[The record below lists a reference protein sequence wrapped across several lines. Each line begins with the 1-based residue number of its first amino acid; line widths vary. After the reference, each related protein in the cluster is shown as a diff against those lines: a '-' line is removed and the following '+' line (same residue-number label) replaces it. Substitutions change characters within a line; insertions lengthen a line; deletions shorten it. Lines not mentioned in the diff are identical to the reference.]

1 MLTKTEYKIYL
12 YIKDR
17 NENDKLNPVNTDDI
31 KNHFGWSYTHTY
43 NKVKS
48 LITKGFVERVNSRYY
63 EAREIV

>member
-31 KNHFGWSYTHTY
+31 KNYFSWSYTHTY
-43 NKVKS
+43 MKIKS
-48 LITKGFVERVNSRYY
+48 LIDKGFVKRLNSRYY
-63 EAREIV
+63 EVIR